1 MNLENLNVVELN
13 AHEMQNVDGG
23 FLGQLIKEIAKVIV
37 EEVIIHTIKNPETTV
52 SGGVDTPLGHYGGA
66 RP

>member
-1 MNLENLNVVELN
+1 LK
-13 AHEMQNVDGG
+13 
-23 FLGQLIKEIAKVIV
+23 IIV
-37 EEVIIHTIKNPETTV
+37 EEIIVDTIKNPETVV